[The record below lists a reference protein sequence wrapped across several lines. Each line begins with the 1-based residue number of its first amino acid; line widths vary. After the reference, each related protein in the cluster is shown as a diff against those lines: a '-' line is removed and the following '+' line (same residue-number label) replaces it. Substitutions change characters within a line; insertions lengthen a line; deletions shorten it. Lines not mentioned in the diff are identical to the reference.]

1 MRPVILIVIA
11 SSTLFAWPST
21 ADEPLGDCDGI
32 VWGAPVPEDVDGL
45 GLEGLADLLL
55 SARRHAATDPAR
67 AQLQARRVAYG
78 IRLQIADGAIP
89 AGRATAA
96 RRIEVDAVELAA
108 SIWERIE
115 DRRRYAAEMWR
126 EAARLRLRDPWLRS
140 TDRGLR
146 HALARVRALEWE
158 FEANGIETEIEARR
172 RDTLDPSHPPE
183 ARVTA
188 RLRLATLLRDLGD
201 LDGAIE
207 HAAVAS
213 ADLLALI
220 GPCDASLAA
229 MLLEAELRA
238 RQGDSRA
245 DLVWLR
251 ATVVHR
257 ELGEF
262 ADREIRRMAVELGDR
277 DRAPDRFTDPQPAN
291 E

>member
-1 MRPVILIVIA
+1 LRFM
-11 SSTLFAWPST
+11 TLVFIISFIISPSL
-21 ADEPLGDCDGI
+21 AEESLGECDGI
-32 VWGAPVPEDVDGL
+32 VWGPPVPEDVDGL
-45 GLEGLADLLL
+45 GLEGLATLLL
-55 SARRHAATDPAR
+55 SARRQAATDPAR
-67 AQLQARRVAYG
+67 AQLLARRVAYG
-78 IRLQIADGAIP
+78 IRLRLAEGTIAAADDP
-89 AGRATAA
+89 HA
-96 RRIEVDAVELAA
+96 RRVDLEAVELAA
-108 SIWERIE
+108 SIWEQIE
-115 DRRRYAAEMWR
+115 GRRPHAVAIWS
-126 EAARLRLRDPWLRS
+126 EAVRLRLHDPRVRGS
-140 TDRGLR
+140 DRGLR
-146 HALARVRALEWE
+146 HALARIRALERE

-238 RQGDSRA
+238 RRGDPNA

-251 ATVVHR
+251 AAVVHR
-257 ELGEF
+257 ELGEA
-262 ADREIRRMAVELGDR
+262 ADREIRRMAVELGDWG
-277 DRAPDRFTDPQPAN
+277 RAPDRFTDPQPAD